1 KISHNFMHG
10 VPSNPTDAKLC
21 EAILQMAR
29 ALNLSVVAE
38 GVETAEQRDY
48 LVNLGAS
55 YAQGFFFARPMA
67 AADFERYARERQ

>member
-1 KISHNFMHG
+1 MQGIPGNA
-10 VPSNPTDAKLC
+10 TDAKLC

-48 LVNLGAS
+48 LIELGAR
-55 YAQGFFFARPMA
+55 YAQGYFFARPMP